1 MRLKLP
7 LSLVPAALLVAAVLP
22 VYSQV
27 TPAASQGKVPIVI
40 GAGFSDFLLDWG
52 PGKRMEGISA
62 WVDWYPNRMPTVLN
76 GLGFEAAGHDIN
88 YGLPAGFSRMR
99 QDTAEVGPMYAWN
112 HFRNFRPYVKYLA
125 GIGSI
130 DFPQP
135 SPPPPYYTHDTFWI
149 VSPGAGVEYRAWRHV
164 WIRGDYEY
172 QYWHDFFGPHDLN
185 PNGVTVG
192 ASYDFRPTGHEER

>member
-7 LSLVPAALLVAAVLP
+7 LKLILAALFVAAVFP

-27 TPAASQGKVPIVI
+27 TPAARQGSVPIVV
-40 GAGFSDFLLDWG
+40 GAGFSDFSLDWG

-62 WVDWYPNRMPTVLN
+62 WVDWYPNRLPTALQ
-76 GLGFEAAGHDIN
+76 GLGIEAAGHDIN

-99 QDTAEVGPMYAWN
+99 QDTGEGGLIYTWN
-112 HFRNFRPYVKYLA
+112 RYRNFRPYVRYLA

-130 DFPQP
+130 DFPP
-135 SPPPPYYTHDTFWI
+135 SGTYSHDTFL
-149 VSPGAGVEYRAWRHV
+149 VLSPGGGVEYRAWQHI

-172 QYWHDFFGPHDLN
+172 QFWHQTFGPHDLT
-185 PNGVTVG
+185 PNGFTIG
-192 ASYDFRPTGHEER
+192 ASYDFRPPAPERR

>member
-7 LSLVPAALLVAAVLP
+7 LNLVPAALFVASVFP

-27 TPAASQGKVPIVI
+27 TPAARQGSVQVVV

-112 HFRNFRPYVKYLA
+112 HYRNFRPYVKYMR

-130 DFPQP
+130 DFP
-135 SPPPPYYTHDTFWI
+135 STTIYTHDTFL
-149 VSPGAGVEYRAWRHV
+149 VLSPGAGVEYHAWGHI

-172 QYWHDFFGPHDLN
+172 QYWHHTFGSHDLN
-185 PNGVTVG
+185 PNGFTIG
-192 ASYDFRPTGHEER
+192 ASYDFRPTRHEQR